1 MVDGAVPVIDFAWLT
16 FLVVCAEVI
25 VGAVTLLVVFACWFA
40 VDRMLAKRRSDKAA
54 ERREADEA

>member
-1 MVDGAVPVIDFAWLT
+1 MIDFAWLT
-16 FLVVCAEVI
+16 FLIVCAEVI